1 MTFMSQPQENP
12 GKGPEFLKKTPETQ
26 PLEDRPE
33 TVNKV
38 FQTLYQYTFQG
49 KGTDPL
55 VQDLNTGQKKT
66 EYGVTT
72 WRTEDGILQDAK
84 TPAEKSDEFKVLDEA
99 VFYGENYADSA
110 VDQEKPVLD
119 KYVSREFIAEK
130 ADVPITVVSKVFKAL
145 NAIGDQEIIDVKRP
159 VPRKNTVF
167 LGLGSEAFLDILKHV
182 FQHRFFEL
190 SEQEE
195 KQFEH
200 FAARV
205 FIPKKLFYWNADEEK
220 AVNNLDIQI
229 LQQMQGLYVGYTA
242 NQEDPVINQMKEEV
256 SSKVEEQFYDGKDQV
271 ELGEKQSNTFY
282 QNNLV
287 LNRKL
292 MPLIRKTLFIDQIQ
306 QTVDDKSLD
315 SERKLIGYLGKEVLD
330 SRNDSDQSMTEEITT
345 HIQEE
350 FDQSDIYEK
359 QYSNSASS
367 S

>member
-1 MTFMSQPQENP
+1 MTLVSHSQDNP

-38 FQTLYQYTFQG
+38 FCTLCQYTFWG

-66 EYGVTT
+66 ELGVTT

-84 TPAEKSDEFKVLDEA
+84 TPAEKSDEFKVLEEA

-130 ADVPITVVSKVFKAL
+130 ADVPITVVSKAFKAL
-145 NAIGDQEIIDVKRP
+145 NAIGDQEIVDVKRP

-167 LGLGSEAFLDILKHV
+167 LGLDSDAFLDLLKHV
-182 FQHRFFEL
+182 FRHQFFEL

-205 FIPKKLFYWNADEEK
+205 FIPEKLFYWDTDRER
-220 AVNNLDIQI
+220 AVNDLDIQI
-229 LQQMQGLYVGYTA
+229 LQQMQDLYVEYTT

-256 SSKVEEQFYDGKDQV
+256 SSKLEEKFYDGKDQV
-271 ELGEKQSNTFY
+271 ELGEKESNTFY
-282 QNNLV
+282 QNNIM

-292 MPLIRKTLFIDQIQ
+292 MPLVRKTIFIDQMQ

-315 SERKLIGYLGKEVLD
+315 SERKLIRHLGKEILD
-330 SRNDSDQSMTEEITT
+330 SRTDPDQSITEDIIT

-350 FDQSDIYEK
+350 FDQSDIYK
-359 QYSNSASS
+359 NQYSNSALSS
-367 S
+367 